1 MTELIGY
8 IGMGSAILTFLALM
22 IRYIAEGA
30 DPDHAAEE
38 VIHAFII
45 AVTIIVVAIP
55 EGLPLAVTIA
65 LAYST
70 GKMYDD
76 KCNIRHLAACETM
89 GNATNIC
96 SDKTGTLTEN
106 QMNVVAGYF
115 QGEYYDMDA
124 YPQAIPE
131 KLTQEAKDC
140 IANNTSL
147 NRDCHIRWNDE
158 DGKPFHKPEITGSK
172 TESALMLM
180 AHDWGYD
187 YLSILDASFNV
198 DHDQFFAFNSNKKR
212 SCCVVHLPN
221 GGVRVFVKGAS
232 EWIMKDCTA
241 QTDPS
246 GNTVP
251 LSENEKGP
259 INDYI
264 ETMAKQALRTLAL
277 AHVDFPS
284 ESAMGAN
291 WRDDPPLTA
300 RTSYLTAS

>member
-1 MTELIGY
+1 MLLSTPHVLYPRQVLQHMLSLLVLDLTAWGKIKSSTAVEHNNTPLQDKLDDMTELIGY

-172 TESALMLM
+172 TESAFD
-180 AHDWGYD
+180 AHG
-187 YLSILDASFNV
+187 
-198 DHDQFFAFNSNKKR
+198 
-212 SCCVVHLPN
+212 
-221 GGVRVFVKGAS
+221 
-232 EWIMKDCTA
+232 T
-241 QTDPS
+241 
-246 GNTVP
+246 
-251 LSENEKGP
+251 
-259 INDYI
+259 
-264 ETMAKQALRTLAL
+264 
-277 AHVDFPS
+277 
-284 ESAMGAN
+284 
-291 WRDDPPLTA
+291 
-300 RTSYLTAS
+300 